1 MYTGAGMRKLKMFG
15 LALAAA
21 ALVFTITAGQWKP
34 EVSKAAG
41 IVSDWLVRETAS
53 IRASDTAHF
62 VTNWAVKGGDSIRD
76 SYAAQLVAGWAARGR
91 DALHDAIHNVVASA
105 HPRPPARSWAD
116 ASTSHQGLHPLAQE
130 SRPAK
135 LILAAQPEPAAEAR
149 VNEASAALIA
159 TPVLEGAQ
167 LEEAP
172 TAAALRAT
180 TRRDLGSGEAAADMA
195 QARHKLMLQAKAYRL
210 LSALTDDELEK
221 VRQKDVL
228 RLASRGQD
236 YIPQNNPVLARIAE
250 HAGIT
255 VRGWFARLSAS
266 DFVSLIEVLRG
277 EMKPSSTGSV
287 PARIPEQPA
296 TSEPK
301 QPAHGAAQTSPER
314 LSLHVRL
321 PGIVYPGDPGA
332 VPTDPRLLARGQ
344 RMRLRAADNRH

>member
-1 MYTGAGMRKLKMFG
+1 MRKKMFG

-21 ALVFTITAGQWKP
+21 ALVSAIMASQWKP

-62 VTNWAVKGGDSIRD
+62 VTNWAAKGGDSIRD
-76 SYAAQLVAGWAARGR
+76 SYAAQLVAGWAARGK
-91 DALHDAIHNVVASA
+91 DALHDAIYSVVASA
-105 HPRPPARSWAD
+105 HPRPPARPWTG
-116 ASTSHQGLHPLAQE
+116 ASTSHQELQPLAQE

-135 LILAAQPEPAAEAR
+135 LILSAQPEAAAQAR
-149 VNEASAALIA
+149 VEQASAAS
-159 TPVLEGAQ
+159 GA
-167 LEEAP
+167 A
-172 TAAALRAT
+172 
-180 TRRDLGSGEAAADMA
+180 TRRDLGSDEVAAGMA

-221 VRQKDVL
+221 VRHKDVL
-228 RLASRGQD
+228 RLASRGQN
-236 YIPQNNPVLARIAE
+236 YIPQNNPALARIAE

-255 VRGWFARLSAS
+255 VSGWFARLSTS
-266 DFVSLIEVLRG
+266 DVVGSIGTRQD

-287 PARIPEQPA
+287 RVRERSP

-301 QPAHGAAQTSPER
+301 QPPHGAAQTLPER
-314 LSLHVRL
+314 PSLRVRL

-332 VPTDPRLLARGQ
+332 VPIAPRLVARGQ
-344 RMRLRAADNRH
+344 RLRAVDNHY